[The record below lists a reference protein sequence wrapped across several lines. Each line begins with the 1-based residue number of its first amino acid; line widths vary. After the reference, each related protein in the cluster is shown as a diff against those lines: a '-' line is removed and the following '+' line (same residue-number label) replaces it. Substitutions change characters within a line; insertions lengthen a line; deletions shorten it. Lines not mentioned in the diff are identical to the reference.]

1 MPAPHRN
8 GPTVRIVHGS
18 LPLWLVGLAV
28 LPVALFLLASVA
40 FAAGL
45 GTVAIFVLPL
55 LFGRRRR
62 PVARRPTSDQP
73 YIELDRADYRVV
85 DDSQP
90 RR

>member
-1 MPAPHRN
+1 MPAPRRDTPH
-8 GPTVRIVHGS
+8 VRIVHSS

-28 LPVALFLLASVA
+28 IPVALLLLASVA

-45 GTVAIFVLPL
+45 GIVGVFVLPL

-62 PVARRPTSDQP
+62 PVARRSASDQP

-85 DDSQP
+85 DDSNP